1 MAFYR
6 RSGREDASR
15 RDSIRS
21 VTSETSFD
29 SAAVQKQLGDMMK
42 MMQDQK
48 QAVEACLTENKK
60 LNDKVASLQESL
72 DKLKEVSADTSTGGR
87 KKIPVELSVRDHL
100 NHTPYDVTEFAKTSL
115 LYILQCAYLL
125 VSKCE
130 WIAKNIVSDLPIEVC

>member
-6 RSGREDASR
+6 RSGREDTSR

-60 LNDKVASLQESL
+60 N
-72 DKLKEVSADTSTGGR
+72 
-87 KKIPVELSVRDHL
+87 
-100 NHTPYDVTEFAKTSL
+100 
-115 LYILQCAYLL
+115 
-125 VSKCE
+125 
-130 WIAKNIVSDLPIEVC
+130 